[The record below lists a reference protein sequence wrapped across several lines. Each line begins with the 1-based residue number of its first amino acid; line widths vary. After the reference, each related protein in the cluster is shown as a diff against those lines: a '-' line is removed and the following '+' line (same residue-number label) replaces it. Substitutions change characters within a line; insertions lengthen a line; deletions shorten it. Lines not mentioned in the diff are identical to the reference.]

1 MTRIMRPVLLAALAA
16 LLPALA
22 GCPKSDDPIVYVARL
37 RKDNEETRRRAV
49 EELVRMHKKAMPYV
63 TGRDVPPEAEAAI
76 KAASYLPAIAAKPDL
91 DGSESEKRAKK
102 ARTAAKNVR
111 IGAAEFLAKVR
122 RMESIEAAGDMIHD
136 EDEDVRLKAIEALAK
151 LSQVWKDRSV
161 ALLDQAFMDAH
172 AECVKMAGEGL
183 RDMQYLEATRVLR
196 RYRDA
201 GEGIQ
206 AVYAAKLIFETEK
219 DPALAR
225 PILLGISSPEEVI
238 RTAAEL
244 NVTELKDAIIA
255 PLVDYID
262 SGEGG
267 SRAEA
272 TLVTARDALIEEL
285 DVILDS
291 RRAADI
297 LMALGTIA
305 DQESVQKLKDDL
317 EDDKLEKPWRVAAAR
332 GMARAA
338 MSPRSLLPLR
348 VSVKTD
354 LTAVMEDEDQDQRIQ
369 IGAAIA
375 LCEMKEKSAVR
386 FLLKE
391 LDGFEEDIQAENIS
405 ETKLN
410 NLTELR
416 IGAQEALTGAGTFV
430 VPMLLAELKDDYG
443 DPPGPIIIWAAT
455 KTLGELRRREIVT
468 DCGRYLTDQIS
479 PAVTMDPEGDV
490 TEINGG
496 RPITAVTD
504 EAFEALETKFGVIF
518 EEVVKDEALSPADMK
533 DWEDLAE
540 ADAHKVAE
548 LMEVFEQPG
557 YVRRTAAIA
566 LGRIGGDRPRGLLLK
581 AEEAEEA
588 FLARLAA
595 AQERKDYYKR
605 AAVVDHLARRH
616 EEVLFYIR
624 KAINELEE
632 QA

>member
-22 GCPKSDDPIVYVARL
+22 GCPKSDDPIVYIAKL
-37 RKDNEETRRRAV
+37 QKDNEETRRRAV

-63 TGRDVPPEAEAAI
+63 TGRDVPPEVEAAV
-76 KAASYLPAIAAKPDL
+76 KAASYLPAISAKPDL
-91 DGSESEKRAKK
+91 DGSESEKRAEK

-136 EDEDVRLKAIEALAK
+136 EDQAVRLKAIEALAK
-151 LSQVWKDRSV
+151 LSQVWKNKSV
-161 ALLDQAFMDAH
+161 ELLDQAFMDAD
-172 AECVKMAGEGL
+172 AECVKKAGEGL
-183 RDMQYLEATRVLR
+183 RDMAYLEATQVLR
-196 RYRDA
+196 KYRDA

-206 AVYAAKLIFETEK
+206 AVYAAKLLFETEK
-219 DPALAR
+219 NPALTS
-225 PILLGISSPEEVI
+225 PILLGISSPDKKI

-262 SGEGG
+262 VGEGG
-267 SRAEA
+267 SLAEE
-272 TLVTARDALIEEL
+272 TLDTARDALVEEL

-348 VSVKTD
+348 ASVKTD

-375 LCEMKEKSAVR
+375 LCEMKEKSAGD

-391 LDGFEEDIQAENIS
+391 LDGFEEDIQDEKIS

-416 IGAQEALTGAGTFV
+416 IGAQEALTGAGKFV
-430 VPMLLAELKDDYG
+430 VPMLLEMLGNDD

-468 DCGRYLTDQIS
+468 DCGRYLTDQID
-479 PAVTMDPEGDV
+479 PAVTMDPGGDV

-496 RPITAVTD
+496 RPI
-504 EAFEALETKFGVIF
+504 EAGTPEDLEALQTKFGVIF
-518 EEVVKDEALSPADMK
+518 EEVVKGEALSPADMK

-540 ADAHKVAE
+540 ADAQKVAE
-548 LMEVFEQPG
+548 LMEVFEQPD
-557 YVRRTAAIA
+557 YVRWTAAIA
-566 LGRIGGDRPRGLLLK
+566 LGRIGGDRPRKLLLE

-595 AQERKDYYKR
+595 ARERKDYYKR